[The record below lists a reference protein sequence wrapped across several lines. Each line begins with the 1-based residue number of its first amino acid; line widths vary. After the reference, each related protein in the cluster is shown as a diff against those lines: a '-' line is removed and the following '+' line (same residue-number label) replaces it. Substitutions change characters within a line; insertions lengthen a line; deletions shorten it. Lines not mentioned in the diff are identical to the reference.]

1 MITLNAL
8 LRLIPYTG
16 LFNLDSDCFLQVV
29 DSETGAHYRTNPGEI
44 LLLGG
49 EPVGFKMSDLRK
61 LEVACVEYVDDHCVI
76 SVKGR

>member
-8 LRLIPYTG
+8 LRLMPYTG
-16 LFNLDSDCFLQVV
+16 LFDLDPDCFLQVV
-29 DSETGAHYRTNPGEI
+29 DSETGAHYRTNPGEA

-49 EPVGFKMSDLRK
+49 EPVGFKMSDLCK
-61 LEVACVEYVDDHCVI
+61 LEVTYVEYENNHCVI